1 MVSVNGRDVI
11 QIEVGRHMID
21 DPNKGAMP
29 IPEFPWRALF
39 DLEVTFVEPAGGLM
53 LTLSDFK
60 IVSYNPDA
68 AGTRADPHWS
78 HPGIE
83 MEVKDENGEN
93 LQVIS
98 FTSLEGEQGTLK
110 TESGEQKTVYLI
122 GKTVELWKDE
132 RDEGINLH
140 VVFKQTL
147 KVMTED
153 RTEVLFE
160 IDPPWAGKPPTG

>member
-1 MVSVNGRDVI
+1 MVNVDGRDVI
-11 QIEVGRHMID
+11 KIEVGRHMID

-60 IVSYNPDA
+60 IVSYDPEA
-68 AGTRADPHWS
+68 AGTGEDPHWR
-78 HPGIE
+78 PTNIE

-93 LQVIS
+93 LQEIS
-98 FTSLEGEQGTLK
+98 FASSEGVQETRK
-110 TESGEQKTVYLI
+110 TESGEEKTVYGI
-122 GKTVELWKDE
+122 GKTVEFWKDE
-132 RDEGINLH
+132 RVEGLNLH

-147 KVMTED
+147 SG
-153 RTEVLFE
+153 VLFE